1 MYCKL
6 KTVVLFLQIIE
17 KAKQNKQ
24 TNKQTKNNHKNSNTN
39 NNQTK
44 KRCETVFSCTEETHF
59 FGERKFLMVGLPTLD
74 ELFRHHLKCINS
86 LINKMDNI
94 YGHFGVFLPSL

>member
-1 MYCKL
+1 
-6 KTVVLFLQIIE
+6 
-17 KAKQNKQ
+17 
-24 TNKQTKNNHKNSNTN
+24 
-39 NNQTK
+39 
-44 KRCETVFSCTEETHF
+44 
-59 FGERKFLMVGLPTLD
+59 MVGLPTLD

>member
-24 TNKQTKNNHKNSNTN
+24 TNKQTNKQKTTIKTATLTIIKPKNGAKRFSAV
-39 NNQTK
+39 QK
-44 KRCETVFSCTEETHF
+44 KPT
-59 FGERKFLMVGLPTLD
+59 FLAKGS
-74 ELFRHHLKCINS
+74 F
-86 LINKMDNI
+86 
-94 YGHFGVFLPSL
+94 

>member
-6 KTVVLFLQIIE
+6 KTVVLFLQII
-17 KAKQNKQ
+17 KKKQ
-24 TNKQTKNNHKNSNTN
+24 KNNNNNTNTN

-44 KRCETVFSCTEETHF
+44 KRRCETVFSCTEETHF

-94 YGHFGVFLPSL
+94 YGHFGVFLPSF

>member
-6 KTVVLFLQIIE
+6 KTVVLFLQI
-17 KAKQNKQ
+17 NKKSK
-24 TNKQTKNNHKNSNTN
+24 TTTTTTTPPTPTKIKP
-39 NNQTK
+39 K

-59 FGERKFLMVGLPTLD
+59 FGERKFLVVGLPSLD
-74 ELFRHHLKCINS
+74 ELFRYHLKCINS

-94 YGHFGVFLPSL
+94 YGHFGVFLPSF